1 MPGRRRFSFPVATA
15 AVGIPVALLLA
26 ATAPAEWDPSIVATP
41 VSAKILMPGV
51 GSEQGLQVET
61 ILAERAISA
70 EFPEVRNIGGAR
82 PDSMKWHPQGLAID
96 VVIPDYRTTAGK
108 ELGDRIA
115 AFAFANAD
123 RFHLVHVIWQQ
134 TYYPIGGKPHRMA
147 DLGSDDANHY
157 THVHIATEGGGYP
170 TGTETYLG

>member
-1 MPGRRRFSFPVATA
+1 RRRLAFPAATA
-15 AVGIPVALLLA
+15 AIGIPMALLLA
-26 ATAPAEWDPSIVATP
+26 AAAPAEWDPLIVAAP

-51 GSEQGLQVET
+51 GNERGLQVAT

-70 EFPEVRNIGGAR
+70 QFPEVHNIGGVR

-96 VVIPDYRTTAGK
+96 VGIPDYGSAAGK
-108 ELGDRIA
+108 ALGDRIA

>member
-1 MPGRRRFSFPVATA
+1 M
-15 AVGIPVALLLA
+15 ALLIA
-26 ATAPAEWDPSIVATP
+26 AGPSGARTVSAWEPLIVATP
-41 VSAKILMPGV
+41 VSAKTLMPGV
-51 GSEQGLQVET
+51 GNERGLQVAT

-70 EFPEVRNIGGAR
+70 QFPEVRNIGGVR

-96 VVIPDYRTTAGK
+96 VGIPDYGSAAGK

-115 AFAFANAD
+115 AYAFANAG

-157 THVHIATEGGGYP
+157 THVHIATGGGGYP

>member
-1 MPGRRRFSFPVATA
+1 M
-15 AVGIPVALLLA
+15 ALLIA
-26 ATAPAEWDPSIVATP
+26 AGPSGARTVSAWEPLIVAAP
-41 VSAKILMPGV
+41 VSAKILTPGV
-51 GSEQGLQVET
+51 GNERGLQVAT

-70 EFPEVRNIGGAR
+70 QFPEVHNIGGVR

-96 VVIPDYRTTAGK
+96 VGIPDYGSAAGK
-108 ELGDRIA
+108 ALGDRIA

>member
-1 MPGRRRFSFPVATA
+1 M
-15 AVGIPVALLLA
+15 ALLIA
-26 ATAPAEWDPSIVATP
+26 AGPSGALTASAWEPLIVATP
-41 VSAKILMPGV
+41 VSAKTLMPGV
-51 GSEQGLQVET
+51 GNERGLQVAT

-70 EFPEVRNIGGAR
+70 QFPEIRNIGGVR

-96 VVIPDYRTTAGK
+96 VGIPDYRSAAGK
-108 ELGDRIA
+108 ALGDRIA

-134 TYYPIGGKPHRMA
+134 TYYPIGGKPRRMA